1 MLQLPTPHYGKLLA
15 CLNNNSL
22 PAVDKD
28 RVEEAQNK
36 YRQWIQ
42 DLESVEMGQHD
53 TVEKLVEATNRY
65 KRFIELD
72 LIFDSQDN
80 FLYRQKGQL
89 KLDNTILEEFL
100 PQLIYRS
107 LRGIDDTFEIRAISF

>member
-36 YRQWIQ
+36 SGSRICRN
-42 DLESVEMGQHD
+42 G
-53 TVEKLVEATNRY
+53 TA
-65 KRFIELD
+65 
-72 LIFDSQDN
+72 
-80 FLYRQKGQL
+80 
-89 KLDNTILEEFL
+89 
-100 PQLIYRS
+100 
-107 LRGIDDTFEIRAISF
+107 